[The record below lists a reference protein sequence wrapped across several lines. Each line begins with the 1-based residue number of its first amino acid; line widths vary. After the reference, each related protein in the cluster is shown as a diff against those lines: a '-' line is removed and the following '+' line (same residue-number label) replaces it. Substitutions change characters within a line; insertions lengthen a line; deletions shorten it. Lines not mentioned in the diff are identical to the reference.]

1 MDSKTDL
8 HFEFSQ
14 PSELDGKA
22 VADLVRAVGSL
33 EPNTTYAYLLLCS
46 HFSDTCVV
54 ARHEGTIVGA
64 LLGYRM
70 PAQPHVLFIWQI
82 GTAQEMRGK
91 GLGRAMLTALRERA
105 RSKGITHFAQT
116 IAPSNEASW
125 GLFRSWARRSGLTL
139 TEGEGF
145 SRDVFGGE
153 DHEPEA
159 LVTIGPL

>member
-1 MDSKTDL
+1 MK
-8 HFEFSQ
+8 
-14 PSELDGKA
+14 DGKA
-22 VADLVRAVGSL
+22 VADLVVAVGSL

-54 ARHEGTIVGA
+54 ARHEGQIVGA

-70 PAQPHVLFIWQI
+70 PAEPHVVFVWQV
-82 GTAQEMRGK
+82 GTAASMRGK
-91 GLGRAMLTALRERA
+91 GLARAMLTALKERVQ
-105 RSKGITHFAQT
+105 SQGVTHFALT

-125 GLFRSWARRSGLTL
+125 ALFKGWARRSGLSL
-139 TEGEGF
+139 EESVGF

-159 LVTIGPL
+159 LVTIGPF